1 MFLSIIILLSVFTG
15 ILTAFCFII
24 DGADKKSASL
34 KKEIKHIEEQLDL
47 DAKILKE
54 LNRFKDHVEPK

>member
-15 ILTAFCFII
+15 IFAVFCFII

>member
-1 MFLSIIILLSVFTG
+1 MFLITIILLSVLTG

-34 KKEIKHIEEQLDL
+34 KKEMKHIEEQLDL

>member
-1 MFLSIIILLSVFTG
+1 MFLNIIILLSVFTG

-34 KKEIKHIEEQLDL
+34 KKEIKHIEEHKKLQTNENIIE
-47 DAKILKE
+47 KK
-54 LNRFKDHVEPK
+54 

>member
-1 MFLSIIILLSVFTG
+1 MFLITIILLSVFTG
-15 ILTAFCFII
+15 ILTTFCFII

>member
-1 MFLSIIILLSVFTG
+1 MFLSAIILLSVFTG

-34 KKEIKHIEEQLDL
+34 KEEIKHIEEQLDL
-47 DAKILKE
+47 DTKILKE